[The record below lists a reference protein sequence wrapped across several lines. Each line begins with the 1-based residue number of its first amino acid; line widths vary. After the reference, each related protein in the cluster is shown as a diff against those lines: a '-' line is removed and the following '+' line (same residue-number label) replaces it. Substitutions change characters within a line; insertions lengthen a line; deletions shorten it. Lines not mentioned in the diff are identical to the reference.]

1 MDAERERE
9 TERDR
14 ERETQREGERERNA
28 CNVEV
33 ITETEIRI
41 HHINTTN
48 VEMMSFYNI
57 FFTKCGSE
65 QNVKLNILPKEKQI
79 NV

>member
-1 MDAERERE
+1 MCIVENFLIVFIFNYRHVSEKGGVSVVFKNK
-9 TERDR
+9 ERD
-14 ERETQREGERERNA
+14 RERNA

-57 FFTKCGSE
+57 FLPNVG
-65 QNVKLNILPKEKQI
+65 QNKM
-79 NV
+79 